1 MYAVFQGSYTRR
13 LYLCPE
19 DSRPAANGTPQG
31 WGLFIVPVRYLA
43 IMLALSKEVTPT
55 DSANGTPVQASSDGL
70 AADGAS
76 TSSHSTKSFQPYTPD
91 YPTTLELPPPNTDGG
106 VDFESFLDSCFPDDA
121 MANGLPTNDP
131 WLYDV
136 DPRSMV
142 IPTLPDLGLAKYPE
156 LSTPPFENTFEL
168 PSLPR
173 RSPFSDS
180 PPYGNFSLKPA
191 AEPDRTAELF
201 ELRNLFLNH
210 CWHYGLNVTAEKRDA
225 LSRGDTSGHVVH
237 RVLVHVC
244 QLLGYHL
251 ANRFPSSTHQGPTAG
266 REAEQAM
273 LIFDI
278 LQGSVDVPDPTTS
291 MQVYNLLGGYYAMKG
306 DLPIFT
312 QLFEKLGKL
321 VLQSSSIIGLDEGA
335 LELDPASQV
344 APVSCCPQGST
355 QEARSAFSSMI
366 FIELTVSL
374 VPETPPIL
382 DPSLLAKFRRL
393 AAIHRRD
400 TELNFVRA
408 RSALFLYDTQHLV
421 AEWSK
426 LNFDN
431 PSRTVWSKRYWHLI
445 EDIHA
450 HLAVINTPLIE
461 VSFIHA
467 AQVFTLKTCIIIA
480 LAALADL
487 YALFAPFQPESLR
500 QRNAVVDEIAGITSM
515 FIGSDFDYLDRTLGV
530 RL

>member
-1 MYAVFQGSYTRR
+1 MSVRNRNRTGQHKTLR
-13 LYLCPE
+13 
-19 DSRPAANGTPQG
+19 Q
-31 WGLFIVPVRYLA
+31 VP
-43 IMLALSKEVTPT
+43 
-55 DSANGTPVQASSDGL
+55 SDGFV
-70 AADGAS
+70 ADDTS
-76 TSSHSTKSFQPYTPD
+76 TSSYSTNSLQSYTPD
-91 YPTTLELPPPNTDGG
+91 YATALELPPQTTNGS

-121 MANGLPTNDP
+121 MAGGLP
-131 WLYDV
+131 WLRDV
-136 DPRSMV
+136 DPPSMV
-142 IPTLPDLGLAKYPE
+142 LPTLPDLGLGPYPE
-156 LSTPPFENTFEL
+156 LSTPPFEDTLRL
-168 PSLPR
+168 PSFLLH
-173 RSPFSDS
+173 SPLAD
-180 PPYGNFSLKPA
+180 PPACSNLNFSPKPA
-191 AEPDRTAELF
+191 PAPDELF

-210 CWHYGLNVTAEKRDA
+210 CWHYGLNVSAGKWDA
-225 LSRGDTSGHVVH
+225 LSRGDASGRVVH
-237 RVLVHVC
+237 PVLVHVC

-251 ANRFPSSTHQGPTAG
+251 AGRFPSSTQRFSQGPTAG

-278 LQGSVDVPDPTTS
+278 LQGSVDIPDPTTS

-306 DLPIFT
+306 DFPIFT
-312 QLFEKLGKL
+312 QLFEKLGQL
-321 VLQSSSIIGLDEGA
+321 VQNSSILGLGESA
-335 LELDPASQV
+335 LVLDPASQLV
-344 APVSCCPQGST
+344 PASCCPQGCA

-366 FIELTVSL
+366 FIELTVAL

-400 TELNFVRA
+400 TELNFIRA
-408 RSALFLYDTQHLV
+408 KSALFLYDTQCLV
-421 AEWSK
+421 AEWSN
-426 LNFDN
+426 LDFDN
-431 PSRTVWSKRYWHLI
+431 PSRTAWSERYWHLV

-500 QRNAVVDEIAGITSM
+500 QRNAIVNKIAGITSI
-515 FIGSDFDYLDRTLGV
+515 FIGSDFDYLDRTLGTCWLIALRPLV
-530 RL
+530 CDEITHPEGPSTMSLDIIRDCFQRLSLSTPCSKT